1 LYLQSLWLA
10 ILKFDPKSKSV
21 GLLQIRMVREG
32 HTNFILLADN
42 YKVGHHIQYPP
53 NTTTIHCYF
62 ESRGGKFDTTGT
74 RTNRQPEYL
83 Y

>member
-1 LYLQSLWLA
+1 
-10 ILKFDPKSKSV
+10 
-21 GLLQIRMVREG
+21 MVREG

-62 ESRGGKFDTTGT
+62 ESRGGKFDTTGN
-74 RTNRQPEYL
+74 RTNRQTEYL
-83 Y
+83 V